1 MVSTETGSLGLFPD
15 EPLIA
20 PHLDDFNSE
29 ENPLLEELTA
39 PYQANLV
46 DGDPLFKARTLLDEL
61 LDATCEIPLG
71 DINDMATAVGVET
84 TDLLAWATN
93 SETCFVDWTSGHIR
107 CQDEDVTQTEPPPE
121 TPPDANEGDEGED
134 DEGEDDGYIS

>member
-1 MVSTETGSLGLFPD
+1 MVSTETGSLGLFPN
-15 EPLIA
+15 EPALT
-20 PHLDDFNSE
+20 PHLDDFTEDS
-29 ENPLLEELTA
+29 PL
-39 PYQANLV
+39 V
-46 DGDPLFKARTLLDEL
+46 KARTLLDEL

-93 SETCFVDWTSGHIR
+93 SDTCFVDWSSGHIR

-121 TPPDANEGDEGED
+121 TPPDTDEGEAD
-134 DEGEDDGYIS
+134 GDEDDGYYS

>member
-1 MVSTETGSLGLFPD
+1 MVSTETGSLGLLPD
-15 EPLIA
+15 ESLLA

-29 ENPLLEELTA
+29 ENPLLKELIA

-46 DGDPLFKARTLLDEL
+46 DGDPLFKAHTLLDEL

-71 DINDMATAVGVET
+71 DINEMATAVGVET
-84 TDLLAWATN
+84 TDLLAWAAN
-93 SETCFVDWTSGHIR
+93 SETCYVDWTSGHIR

-121 TPPDANEGDEGED
+121 TPPGT
-134 DEGEDDGYIS
+134 DEGEDDGDEDDGYYS